1 MNRIKKAIALS
12 CLLVLFA
19 VQAAGC
25 SVKKDS
31 LVLNVY
37 NWGEY
42 ISDGSEG
49 TLDVNA
55 EFEKYYYETHGQKLK
70 VNYTT
75 YASNE
80 DMYNKLS
87 SGAAV
92 YDIVIPSDYMIEK
105 MIRENMLLPL
115 NYDNIPN
122 YQYIDEKYKY
132 AYYDPES
139 AYSVPYTCGYVGIIY
154 NTAMLEEAPTDWDC
168 MWDERYS
175 GQILQFN
182 NPRDAFGTAMYYKG
196 IDVNTTDEAD
206 WNEAQALLKQQKPL
220 VQSYVMDEIFN
231 KMKNGSAAV
240 SSYYAGDFLTMY
252 EDNEDLAFI
261 YPESGTNIFVD
272 AMCIPS
278 VARHKEIAE
287 EYINFLLSEDIAVA
301 NAEQTYYASPN
312 VLVRES
318 ETYIENMSE
327 VHEDVME
334 ILYPTQEVPS
344 TYYQN
349 LDPET
354 TAYMNSLWEGLK
366 VESAAAPGVYI
377 FAGVIVLLLIV
388 MMLYKWLQNKVNSRY
403 Y

>member
-1 MNRIKKAIALS
+1 MNRMIRAIVLC
-12 CLLVLFA
+12 CLLLLMA
-19 VQAAGC
+19 VQASGCAGR
-25 SVKKDS
+25 DNT

-49 TLDVNA
+49 TMDVNA
-55 EFEKYYYETHGQKLK
+55 EFEKYYYETYGQKLK

-80 DMYNKLS
+80 DMYNKLL

-92 YDIVIPSDYMIEK
+92 YDVVIPSDYMIEK
-105 MIRENMLLPL
+105 MIREDMLLEL
-115 NYDNIPN
+115 NFDNIPN
-122 YQYIDEKYKY
+122 FRYIDEKYKY
-132 AYYDPES
+132 AYYDPTS

-154 NTAMLEEAPTDWDC
+154 NTSMLDEAPTDWDC

-196 IDVNTTDEAD
+196 IDVNTTDRAD
-206 WNEAQALLKQQKPL
+206 WDAVQALLKQQKPL

-231 KMKNGSAAV
+231 KMKNGSAAI

-261 YPESGTNIFVD
+261 YPKSGTNIFVD

-278 VARHKEIAE
+278 VARHKDIAE
-287 EYINFLLSEDIAVA
+287 AYINFMLSEEIAVA

-318 ETYIENMSE
+318 ETYIEDMSE

-366 VESAAAPGVYI
+366 VESAASPGVYV
-377 FAGVIVLLLIV
+377 FAGLIVLMLFAL
-388 MMLYKWLQNKVNSRY
+388 MLYKWVQKKVNSRY

>member
-1 MNRIKKAIALS
+1 
-12 CLLVLFA
+12 
-19 VQAAGC
+19 
-25 SVKKDS
+25 
-31 LVLNVY
+31 
-37 NWGEY
+37 
-42 ISDGSEG
+42 
-49 TLDVNA
+49 
-55 EFEKYYYETHGQKLK
+55 
-70 VNYTT
+70 
-75 YASNE
+75 
-80 DMYNKLS
+80 
-87 SGAAV
+87 
-92 YDIVIPSDYMIEK
+92 
-105 MIRENMLLPL
+105 
-115 NYDNIPN
+115 
-122 YQYIDEKYKY
+122 
-132 AYYDPES
+132 
-139 AYSVPYTCGYVGIIY
+139 
-154 NTAMLEEAPTDWDC
+154 

-196 IDVNTTDEAD
+196 IDVNTTDKAD

-301 NAEQTYYASPN
+301 NAEHTYYASPN

-318 ETYIENMSE
+318 ETYIEDMSE

>member
-1 MNRIKKAIALS
+1 MELTGNYRHELKYQIGLAVALVIGLFIFIIYKKTLTGVLYSSGFALTLVGLSLVTTLVIMAVTSNVVLSLGMVGALS
-12 CLLVLFA
+12 IVRFRTAIKEPVEIVFLFWSLA
-19 VQAAGC
+19 VGIVIGAGMIPLAVIGSAIIAAGMAAAVC
-25 SVKKDS
+25 
-31 LVLNVY
+31 LCLCTAAFFGPIAAAA
-37 NWGEY
+37 GETG
-42 ISDGSEG
+42 I
-49 TLDVNA
+49 TMA
-55 EFEKYYYETHGQKLK
+55 YETALFDTSGVLK
-70 VNYTT
+70 VN
-75 YASNE
+75 
-80 DMYNKLS
+80 
-87 SGAAV
+87 
-92 YDIVIPSDYMIEK
+92 
-105 MIRENMLLPL
+105 IRM
-115 NYDNIPN
+115 
-122 YQYIDEKYKY
+122 
-132 AYYDPES
+132 
-139 AYSVPYTCGYVGIIY
+139 
-154 NTAMLEEAPTDWDC
+154 
-168 MWDERYS
+168 
-175 GQILQFN
+175 
-182 NPRDAFGTAMYYKG
+182 
-196 IDVNTTDEAD
+196 DEAD

-327 VHEDVME
+327 VHGDVME